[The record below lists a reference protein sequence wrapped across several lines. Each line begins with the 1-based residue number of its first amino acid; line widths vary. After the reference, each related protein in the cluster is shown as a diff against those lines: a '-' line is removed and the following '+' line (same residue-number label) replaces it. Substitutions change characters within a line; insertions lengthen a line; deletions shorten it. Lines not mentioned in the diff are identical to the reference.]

1 MPFLIKNQCSYH
13 VLTLFIT
20 LFVTYLLI
28 SCTPI
33 NHITDVSVMQTEN
46 THSADKKI
54 IVGAEQIS
62 QYLPALQNKRVG
74 LVVNQTSMVG
84 KTHLVDTLITKKINV
99 QTIFA
104 PEHGF
109 RGNYDAGEKFNSSID
124 TKTGVA
130 LVSIYGKNRKPSTE
144 VMDNLDVII
153 FDIQDVGVR
162 FYTYISSMHYM
173 MEAAANAGVL
183 FIVLDR
189 PNPNGAFVDGP
200 TLEPEFSSFV
210 GMHEIPL
217 LHGMTVGELAL
228 MFKGEKWLKTQ
239 NTLDLRVV
247 SVKNYAR
254 TMIYS
259 LPVKPS
265 PNLPNDTAIKLYP
278 SLGFFEATPISIG
291 RGTIFPFQVIG
302 HNKVSVGQ
310 FAFMPISTPG
320 AATTPKLMNTEVLG
334 QDLRHS
340 QISGL
345 DLDFIIEWH
354 KAFKANNMVFFSRPS
369 FMDKLSGTDK
379 LRKAIE
385 AGKTSEEIKASWQ
398 NDLARFINLRA
409 PYLLYSS

>member
-1 MPFLIKNQCSYH
+1 
-13 VLTLFIT
+13 
-20 LFVTYLLI
+20 
-28 SCTPI
+28 
-33 NHITDVSVMQTEN
+33 MQTEN

-54 IVGAEQIS
+54 ILGAEQIS
-62 QYLPALQNKRVG
+62 QYLPTLQSKRVG
-74 LVVNQTSMVG
+74 LVVNQTSMIG
-84 KTHLVDTLITKKINV
+84 KTHLVDVLLANGINV

-109 RGNYDAGEKFNSSID
+109 RGNYDAGEKFNSSLD
-124 TKTGVA
+124 QKTGIA

-144 VMDNLDVII
+144 VMNNLDIII

-173 MEAAANAGVL
+173 MEAAANAGVS

-200 TLEPEFSSFV
+200 ILKPEFSSFV

-217 LHGMTVGELAL
+217 LHGMTVGEPAL
-228 MFKGEKWLKTQ
+228 MFKGEKWLNTQ
-239 NTLDLRVV
+239 KLLDLRFVTM
-247 SVKNYAR
+247 KNYTR
-254 TMIYS
+254 TMFYS

-265 PNLPNDTAIKLYP
+265 PNLPNDTAIRLYP

-291 RGTIFPFQVIG
+291 RGTDFPFQVIG

-310 FAFMPISTPG
+310 FAFTPISTPG
-320 AATTPKLMNTEVLG
+320 AAISPKLMNEKLLG

-340 QISGL
+340 QTSGL
-345 DLDFIIEWH
+345 DLNFIIEWH
-354 KAFKANNMVFFSRPS
+354 TVFKANGMTFFTRPS
-369 FMDKLSGTDK
+369 FMDKLSGTDT

-385 AGKTSEEIKASWQ
+385 AGKKAEEIKASWQ
-398 NDLARFINLRA
+398 NDLADFTKLRS
-409 PYLLYSS
+409 PYLLYSF